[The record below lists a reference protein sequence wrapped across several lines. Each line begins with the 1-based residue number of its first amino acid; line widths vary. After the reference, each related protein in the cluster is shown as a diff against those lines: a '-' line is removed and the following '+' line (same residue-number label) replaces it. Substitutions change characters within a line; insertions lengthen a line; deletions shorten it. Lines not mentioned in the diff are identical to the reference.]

1 MFHIIK
7 NRCQNV
13 VRPFSKVLQ
22 PQPFA
27 LFCSNLAVEV
37 GSSHE
42 VLPALAKK
50 LGAHTIIA
58 EDEVEHVWRKVSR
71 WPPPR
76 PSGPVLI
83 F

>member
-1 MFHIIK
+1 
-7 NRCQNV
+7 
-13 VRPFSKVLQ
+13 
-22 PQPFA
+22 

-37 GSSHE
+37 GPSQE

-71 WPPPR
+71 WPHLC
-76 PSGPVLI
+76 PVDLFSFI
-83 F
+83 DNFTISL